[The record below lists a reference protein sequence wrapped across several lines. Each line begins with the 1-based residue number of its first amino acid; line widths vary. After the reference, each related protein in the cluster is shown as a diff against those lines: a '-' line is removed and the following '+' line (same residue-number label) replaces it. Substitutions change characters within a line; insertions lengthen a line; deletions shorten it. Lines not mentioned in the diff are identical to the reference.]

1 MIVLNEYN
9 MYRIE
14 PKINL
19 GKVNVA
25 DSFKVIR
32 DYARNVVCGAE
43 LSPGLRGIPKRLC
56 VLDYKGNG
64 IFALD
69 KRFGTE
75 YFNSEKDFYID
86 HQKIHLNITDCEPP
100 AVFDIP
106 FSTIPKMLEWKFIK
120 EFNNDGKPKSLEELK
135 KIAELNSAI
144 FSLVFYVGRFA
155 KTPDQQRSVLSQGG
169 YIRFKMKI
177 DFNTDFYNYFESEAD
192 SYAAAK
198 KLTSF
203 IKIG

>member
-1 MIVLNEYN
+1 MIILNEYH
-9 MYRIE
+9 MYKIE

-19 GKVNVA
+19 TKVSVV

-43 LSPGLRGIPKRLC
+43 LSPGRRDSPHRLC

-69 KRFGTE
+69 KRFSTE

-86 HQKIHLNITDCEPP
+86 HQKIHLSISDCKPP

-106 FSTIPKMLEWKFIK
+106 FSMIPKRLEWKFIK
-120 EFNNDGKPKSLEELK
+120 EFNNDGKAKSLEELK
-135 KIAELNSAI
+135 KIAELNSAT
-144 FSLVFYVGRFA
+144 FSLVFYVGKFA

-192 SYAAAK
+192 SYSAAK